1 MSHNDLFRLFVYGT
15 LKRGYWNHEAYCSSA
30 VSVEEATVRGRLYE
44 LPSGIPLL
52 EVPDGDILAVGTD
65 DLAADVRVQ
74 ESVGAPSV
82 SRDLSGWYTVHG
94 EIVTFDNAALH
105 VPPIDRLESFRP
117 GRFSLYIRVLVS
129 ASTASE
135 DSVAAWC
142 YIASPQ
148 ALRTATPIREC
159 RWPR

>member
-1 MSHNDLFRLFVYGT
+1 MSHNDQFRLFVYGT
-15 LKRGYWNHEAYCSSA
+15 LKRGYWNHEAYCESA

-44 LPSGIPLL
+44 LPPGIPLL

-65 DLAADVRVQ
+65 DLVADMRVQ

-82 SRDLSGWYTVHG
+82 SRDLPGWYTVHG
-94 EIVTFDNAALH
+94 EIVTFDDATLRI
-105 VPPIDRLESFRP
+105 PPIDRLESFRP

-129 ASTASE
+129 VSTASE
-135 DSVAAWC
+135 DPVTAWC

-148 ALRTATPIREC
+148 ALHTATPIREC
-159 RWPR
+159 RWPQ